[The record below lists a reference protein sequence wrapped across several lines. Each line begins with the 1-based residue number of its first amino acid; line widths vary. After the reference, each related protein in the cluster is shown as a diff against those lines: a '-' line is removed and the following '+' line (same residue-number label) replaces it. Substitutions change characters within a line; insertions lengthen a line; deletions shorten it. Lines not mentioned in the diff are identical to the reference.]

1 MATDS
6 EGISQLMASL
16 PSDDTD
22 SQPKQAGDNAPKP
35 WSEMTRFVSALTFCS
50 HSALANLIRV
60 DTSSIQRVKG
70 KIYLVDDSK
79 LTPFEPL
86 PENWD
91 KSDYYWIYGWSF
103 PPKRYIEYLEKY
115 ALPPEEGQKPL
126 CPTLAPLGFRWGLKN
141 ETGYPYIYAKY
152 AQVDQKS
159 IDDGHTFWLQ
169 DCMDP
174 SKKELAVQVLTIGCT
189 ASPKL
194 YCRRPNPDQLRFMEG
209 ILGKPRWHEGVIKKE
224 NFNKS
229 QWR

>member
-16 PSDDTD
+16 PSEDTD
-22 SQPKQAGDNAPKP
+22 SQPKQAGDDAPKP
-35 WSEMTRFVSALTFCS
+35 RSEMTTF
-50 HSALANLIRV
+50 NLIRV
-60 DTSSIQRVKG
+60 DTSLIQRVKG

-115 ALPPEEGQKPL
+115 GQPREEGKKPL
-126 CPTLAPLGFRWGLKN
+126 CSTFAGYVIRWALKN
-141 ETGYPYIYAKY
+141 ESGYPYIYAKY

-159 IDDGHTFWLQ
+159 IDDGHTIWLQ
-169 DCMDP
+169 DFFDT
-174 SKKELAVQVLTIGCT
+174 SKKELAVHVLTIGCT
-189 ASPKL
+189 ASPTL
-194 YCRRPNPDQLRFMEG
+194 YCRRPNLDQLRFMEG
-209 ILGKPRWHEGVIKKE
+209 IFGKPRWYEGVMTKKE
-224 NFNKS
+224 FDKS
-229 QWR
+229 QWQ